1 MSIRNCQRIEEIL
14 EDRDDDDHHNEISFL
29 QLNRLELEDL
39 PKPESF
45 CSSQNYTFEFPSLEI
60 LLLVNC
66 PKMKMFSQGDLKTLI
81 LQKVR
86 LDEWGTEEHSGG
98 NLNSTI
104 YNNYSDQSTH
114 TPSIPLPLVK
124 LIKYGHP
131 SYQGLLGMCNGD
143 RDFILQ
149 VLKSFRCRTLMK
161 PLMEMQQ
168 SSQKGSFD
176 QSVEKMETSRLLKL
190 EMDRSIYLVD
200 GIKLLLRKAESL
212 YLKGVKDVTDMLYDP
227 FKAS

>member
-104 YNNYSDQSTH
+104 YNNYSDQRTAFQM
-114 TPSIPLPLVK
+114 PLVISHVKEQMIFGFIQHTHAINTLASRKAYQVWSSK
-124 LIKYGHP
+124 L
-131 SYQGLLGMCNGD
+131 
-143 RDFILQ
+143 
-149 VLKSFRCRTLMK
+149 
-161 PLMEMQQ
+161 
-168 SSQKGSFD
+168 
-176 QSVEKMETSRLLKL
+176 SRLAGNVQWG
-190 EMDRSIYLVD
+190 S
-200 GIKLLLRKAESL
+200 G
-212 YLKGVKDVTDMLYDP
+212 
-227 FKAS
+227 FHFASAKEF